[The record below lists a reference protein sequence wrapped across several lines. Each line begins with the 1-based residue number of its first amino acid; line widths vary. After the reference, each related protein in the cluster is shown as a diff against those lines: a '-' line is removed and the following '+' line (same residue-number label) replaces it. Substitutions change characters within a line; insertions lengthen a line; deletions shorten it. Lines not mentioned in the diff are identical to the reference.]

1 MVSACR
7 RSHADG
13 CVQVFWVD
21 AGNTTHICTG
31 DDFKAMMAASTAPS
45 GVQVSRVLHCA
56 TRTDM
61 GALSPMSMTAFD
73 AIKLIDA
80 CALPQ

>member
-1 MVSACR
+1 MVSACL
-7 RSHADG
+7 RSHTDG

-31 DDFKAMMAASTAPS
+31 DDFKAMMAATTRPS

-56 TRTDM
+56 TRTVM
-61 GALSPMSMTAFD
+61 GALKPESMTALD

-80 CALPQ
+80 CAVPQ